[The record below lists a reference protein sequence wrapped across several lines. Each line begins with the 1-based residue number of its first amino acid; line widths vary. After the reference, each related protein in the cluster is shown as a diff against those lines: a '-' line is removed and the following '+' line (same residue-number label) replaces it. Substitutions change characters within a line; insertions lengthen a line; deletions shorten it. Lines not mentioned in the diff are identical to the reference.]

1 MYGWIKIGVKM
12 GQTDRASSLV
22 LFFFVCF
29 WRLFYS
35 ILFYT
40 SQYNTDKNWMDQ
52 TINGSKIVNFSADLE
67 LLFTVG
73 YFKYDPLLSLVK
85 GALYELNVMLVTI
98 LRFCWHNYYVGY

>member
-1 MYGWIKIGVKM
+1 
-12 GQTDRASSLV
+12 
-22 LFFFVCF
+22 
-29 WRLFYS
+29 
-35 ILFYT
+35 
-40 SQYNTDKNWMDQ
+40 MDQ

-98 LRFCWHNYYVGY
+98 LRFC